1 MWIWGIILNDFYELC
16 RWFLVKDIGERFL
29 FIREHLTEI
38 QESEAIYRV
47 VSYCSIND
55 QLEKNDSVLTKRTL

>member
-1 MWIWGIILNDFYELC
+1 MV
-16 RWFLVKDIGERFL
+16 LVKDIGESFL